1 MNVHYYW
8 DETNNYHI
16 PLLTAPK
23 PGTQL
28 SQLFQCQQDQHPMA
42 SVPGQWRT
50 SIVIHTQG
58 LAHPAI
64 RILLNTAPLTATA
77 NASKWPKKTCFLVAV

>member
-1 MNVHYYW
+1 MNVHYSC
-8 DETNNYHI
+8 DKTNHYRI
-16 PLLTAPK
+16 PLVTGPK

-28 SQLFQCQQDQHPMA
+28 SQLLQCQQDRHPMA

-50 SIVIHTQG
+50 LIVIHTQG

-64 RILLNTAPLTATA
+64 RILLNTAPPTATA
-77 NASKWPKKTCFLVAV
+77 NASKWPKETCFLVAV